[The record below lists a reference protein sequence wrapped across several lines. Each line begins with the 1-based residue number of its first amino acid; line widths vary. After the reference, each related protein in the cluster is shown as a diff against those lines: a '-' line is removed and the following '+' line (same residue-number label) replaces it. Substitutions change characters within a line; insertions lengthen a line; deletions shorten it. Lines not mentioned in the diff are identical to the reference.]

1 MALAL
6 QIAHISKRYDLGQ
19 IGTGTVARD
28 LQRWWITAVQKKQDP
43 FLRIGEQQ
51 TASNQEIW
59 SLKDVS
65 IDVEQG
71 TALGIIGRNGAGK
84 STLLKILSGITT
96 PTSGRVCIKGRMASL
111 LEVGTGFH
119 PELTGRENIFLNGAI
134 LGMRKAAIR
143 NQLDAIIDF
152 SGVESFIDTPVKR
165 YSSGMYVRL
174 AFAVA
179 AHLQSDILIVDEVL
193 AVGDAA
199 FQKKCLSKMNAVQ
212 AAEGRTVLFVSH
224 QIAAIQAL
232 CNQAMLLEQ
241 GQLTCA
247 GPVQEVLQT
256 YQQSVSTGDAQTVY
270 QAAPDANRKAAIT
283 RVAVLNEQEQP
294 AAEFDVFAKRQID
307 LQFSV
312 NETLTGSTAIL
323 ALKKDGVELFWSFLS
338 DEQEETLN
346 QITPGKYQ
354 YRITLPEA
362 LKKGQYSIDIRIAR
376 LRVEDY
382 DVVTDAVQF
391 YVDEFSFDPA
401 VKSFTGSRPGII
413 PALLKWE
420 RR

>member
-6 QIAHISKRYDLGQ
+6 QIAHVSKRYDLGQ
-19 IGTGTVARD
+19 IGTGTLARD
-28 LQRWWITAVQKKQDP
+28 FQRWWTTSVRKQHDP
-43 FLRIGEQQ
+43 FLRIGENRSGAE
-51 TASNQEIW
+51 TEIW

-65 IDVEQG
+65 IDIEQG

-96 PTSGRVCIKGRMASL
+96 PTSGSVRIKGRMASL

-152 SGVESFIDTPVKR
+152 SGVEPFIDTPVKR

-199 FQKKCLSKMNAVQ
+199 FQKKCLGKMNAVQ

-224 QIAAIQAL
+224 QIAAIQTL

-241 GQLTCA
+241 GQLKCI
-247 GPVQEVLQT
+247 GPVQDVLQI
-256 YQQSVSTGDAQTVY
+256 YQQSFSTEEAKTVY
-270 QAAPDANRKAAIT
+270 QAEPETGKMATIT
-283 RVAVLNEQEQP
+283 RVAILNEQELP
-294 AAEFDVFAKRQID
+294 TSEFDVFAKRQIEIKF
-307 LQFSV
+307 QV
-312 NETLTGSTAIL
+312 NQVLTGSTVIL
-323 ALKKDGVELFWSFLS
+323 ALKKEGVELFWSFLS
-338 DEQEETLN
+338 DDHAETLN
-346 QITPGKYQ
+346 QITPGNYH
-354 YRITLPEA
+354 YRVALPEA
-362 LKKGQYSIDIRIAR
+362 LKKGHYSVDIRIAR

-382 DVVTDAVQF
+382 DVATDAVQF
-391 YVDEFSFDPA
+391 FVDEFSFDPA
-401 VKSFTGSRPGII
+401 VKSFTSSRPGII

-420 RR
+420 SR